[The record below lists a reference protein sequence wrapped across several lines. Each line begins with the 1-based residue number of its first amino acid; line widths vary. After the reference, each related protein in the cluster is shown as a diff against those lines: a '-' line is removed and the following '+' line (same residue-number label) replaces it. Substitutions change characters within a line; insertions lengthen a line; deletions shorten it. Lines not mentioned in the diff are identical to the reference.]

1 MMHSLPPPKN
11 ALPCSGITSTFLVS
25 NMCDPGCPCTWSQA
39 GIPGSP
45 LGPPRAGPVVLDLH
59 AAESE
64 GAIRGHLEAW
74 GIIITPVLWESFV
87 LPRLRRLQQEWPNAG
102 STSSRRSELTAAQ
115 HTALLFLHM
124 KDLGSTLPDFARA
137 TYFRALVLEPA
148 IGEFRNPAGFAA
160 AYKAHKRLMF
170 LVGTPRDLVWE
181 GPRSGGPAPDG
192 LGDIQMWADF
202 VATHPE
208 WRDSTTGASVF
219 FEHTSPGSVKQ
230 RAQIHGT
237 CYMQAPN
244 VLVHYLC
251 CLHHGGAP
259 PSGVPTMTDLTKLRL
274 RHFSANHLWMF
285 ITQDQGGYAEEFLR
299 ELCTHPGTYDTTDLS
314 RARLADDA
322 IIANLARYGPALVS
336 TINIKG
342 EEVGDDPVYDHRVH
356 HHAGVDDVRVPVKK
370 LLYHA
375 VLIVGHRRCG
385 DGSVQFL
392 VQNWWKHKQFFTCDL
407 EFLKHRNASLVWVTT
422 PVASVRV
429 LQPDEVVTANIA
441 QSAPDGAA
449 TCDVYSTV

>member
-1 MMHSLPPPKN
+1 
-11 ALPCSGITSTFLVS
+11 
-25 NMCDPGCPCTWSQA
+25 
-39 GIPGSP
+39 
-45 LGPPRAGPVVLDLH
+45 
-59 AAESE
+59 
-64 GAIRGHLEAW
+64 
-74 GIIITPVLWESFV
+74 
-87 LPRLRRLQQEWPNAG
+87 
-102 STSSRRSELTAAQ
+102 
-115 HTALLFLHM
+115 
-124 KDLGSTLPDFARA
+124 
-137 TYFRALVLEPA
+137 
-148 IGEFRNPAGFAA
+148 
-160 AYKAHKRLMF
+160 
-170 LVGTPRDLVWE
+170 
-181 GPRSGGPAPDG
+181 
-192 LGDIQMWADF
+192 MWADF

-285 ITQDQGGYAEEFLR
+285 ITQDQGGYAKEFLR

-314 RARLADDA
+314 GARLADDA
-322 IIANLARYGPALVS
+322 IIANLVRYGPALVS
-336 TINIKG
+336 TFDIKG

-392 VQNWWKHKQFFTCDL
+392 VQNWWKQKQFFTCDS

>member
-11 ALPCSGITSTFLVS
+11 VLPCSGITSTFLVS
-25 NMCDPGCPCTWSQA
+25 NMSDPGCPCTWSQA
-39 GIPGSP
+39 GAPGPGPDGSP
-45 LGPPRAGPVVLDLH
+45 PADPVPFDLH
-59 AAESE
+59 TAESDD
-64 GAIRGHLEAW
+64 AIRGNLEAW
-74 GIIITPVLWESFV
+74 GIADDEAFFRPQL
-87 LPRLRRLQQEWPNAG
+87 LRLQQEWSDDG
-102 STSSRRSELTAAQ
+102 STSPRRSELTAAQ

-124 KDLGSTLPDFARA
+124 KELGEEFPASRQAL
-137 TYFRALVLEPA
+137 FRELVVQPPPTA
-148 IGEFRNPAGFAA
+148 KSSVM
-160 AYKAHKRLMF
+160 KAHKRLMF

-274 RHFSANHLWMF
+274 RHFSADHLWTF
-285 ITQDQGGYAEEFLR
+285 ITKDQGGYAKEFLR

-336 TINIKG
+336 TFNIKG

-392 VQNWWKHKQFFTCDL
+392 VQNWWKQKQFFTCDL